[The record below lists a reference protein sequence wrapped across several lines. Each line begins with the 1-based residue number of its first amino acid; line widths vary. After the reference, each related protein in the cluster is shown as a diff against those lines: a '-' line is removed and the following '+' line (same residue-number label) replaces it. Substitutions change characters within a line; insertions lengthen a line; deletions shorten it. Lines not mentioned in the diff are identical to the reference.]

1 MGGMGKANRWVAMGF
16 SGVLRGAAAL
26 AAVLVLAGC
35 ETFGIGASAT
45 PPAPA
50 GRPLDVNTDDL
61 AKLVFAFDLPPN
73 VQPVQGEM
81 QASLDVATPSMG
93 KRHVMA
99 PLVLGDGDGVDG
111 ALPPLAV
118 GHTYYLM
125 GFSPRGQ
132 AALAA
137 AREWQASLP
146 SGAAPVS
153 TFTMTPKLCALGPVN
168 PTETAT
174 VRIALPNGPPL
185 LPLLG
190 PAPPAD
196 LNGGKPLPACR
207 G

>member
-1 MGGMGKANRWVAMGF
+1 MGGMGKANRWTCAGL
-16 SGVLRGAAAL
+16 GRVLRGAAAVV
-26 AAVLVLAGC
+26 AVLALAGC
-35 ETFGIGASAT
+35 ETFGIGGSAP

-73 VQPVQGEM
+73 VQPVKGEM
-81 QASLDVATPSMG
+81 QASLDIATPSRG

-99 PLVLGDGDGVDG
+99 PLVLGDGDGIDG
-111 ALPPLAV
+111 ALPPLAA

-137 AREWQASLP
+137 ARKWQASLP
-146 SGAAPVS
+146 PGAAAVS
-153 TFTMTPKLCALGPVN
+153 TFTMTPKLCALGPVD
-168 PTETAT
+168 PAALAT
-174 VRIALPNGPPL
+174 VRVALPDGPPL

-190 PAPPAD
+190 PALPTD
-196 LNGGKPLPACR
+196 LNGGRPLPACR

>member
-1 MGGMGKANRWVAMGF
+1 MGKANRLAATGF
-16 SGVLRGAAAL
+16 GRFLGGTAGL
-26 AAVLVLAGC
+26 AAVLLLAGC
-35 ETFGIGASAT
+35 ETFGIGGPAP

-50 GRPLDVNTDDL
+50 GRPLDVKTDDL
-61 AKLVFAFDLPPN
+61 SKLVFAFDLPPN
-73 VQPVQGEM
+73 VQPVRGAM
-81 QASLDVATPSMG
+81 QANLDIATPG
-93 KRHVMA
+93 KGARHVMA
-99 PLVLGDGDGVDG
+99 PLVLADGDGIDG
-111 ALPPLAV
+111 ALPPLPA

-137 AREWQASLP
+137 AQKWQASLP
-146 SGAAPVS
+146 PAAAPVS
-153 TFTMTPKLCALGPVN
+153 TFTVTPKLCALGPVD
-168 PTETAT
+168 PAATAT

-196 LNGGKPLPACR
+196 LNGGKPLAACQ

>member
-1 MGGMGKANRWVAMGF
+1 MGKANRLAATGF
-16 SGVLRGAAAL
+16 GRLLRGTAAL
-26 AAVLVLAGC
+26 GAVLLLAGC
-35 ETFGIGASAT
+35 ETFGIGGPAS

-50 GRPLDVNTDDL
+50 GRPLDVKTDDL

-73 VQPVQGEM
+73 VQPVRGEM
-81 QASLDVATPSMG
+81 QATLDIATPG
-93 KRHVMA
+93 KASRRVIA
-99 PLVLGDGDGVDG
+99 PLVLGDGDGIDND
-111 ALPPLAV
+111 LPPLAA

-137 AREWQASLP
+137 ARDWQASLP
-146 SGAAPVS
+146 PGTAPVG
-153 TFTMTPKLCALGPVN
+153 TFTMTPKLCALGPVD
-168 PTETAT
+168 PAALAI
-174 VRIALPNGPPL
+174 VRIALPHGPPL

>member
-1 MGGMGKANRWVAMGF
+1 MGKANRLAATGF
-16 SGVLRGAAAL
+16 GGFLRGTAAL
-26 AAVLVLAGC
+26 GAVLLLAGC
-35 ETFGIGASAT
+35 DTFGIGGPAS

-50 GRPLDVNTDDL
+50 GRPLDVKTDDL
-61 AKLVFAFDLPPN
+61 AKLIFAFDLPPN
-73 VQPVQGEM
+73 VQPVRGEM
-81 QASLDVATPSMG
+81 QANLDIATPAKG

-99 PLVLGDGDGVDG
+99 PLVLGDGDGIDG
-111 ALPPLAV
+111 DLPPLAA

-125 GFSPRGQ
+125 GFAPRGQ

-137 AREWQASLP
+137 ARDWQASLP
-146 SGAAPVS
+146 PGAAPVS
-153 TFTMTPKLCALGPVN
+153 TFTMTPKLCALGPVD
-168 PTETAT
+168 PAALAT
-174 VRIALPNGPPL
+174 VRIALPDGPPL